1 MSFMRT
7 LMKIYTYHCA
17 DSADNTHVNTTSML
31 PQEIF
36 PI

>member
-17 DSADNTHVNTTSML
+17 DNTHVNTTSML
-31 PQEIF
+31 PQEISS
-36 PI
+36 IWI